1 MKAEGEKMTITLPKG
16 DLDLLAIGETLV
28 DFISLEE
35 TDWLRNAYT
44 FRKYQ
49 GGSPANIAVHVGKLG
64 GNAAVISKTG
74 IGAMGQFLK
83 SELNRAGVLTEYL
96 VMDHLVHTS
105 VIFVSRTAKT
115 ADFEAFR
122 NGDYQLSPEEIKEE
136 AIQRAKVIHAS
147 TWALSREPCRS
158 AVRKAFELGRK
169 HGKIISLDPNYSPD
183 IWPDY
188 REATTVLPEMLSYA
202 TITKPSRD
210 DASRLFG
217 RDRKPEEYVR
227 LYHEMG
233 PEIVVLTMGADG
245 VLLSAGGELTH
256 IPARRIKVVD
266 ATGAGDSFWAGFLV
280 ALLDGN
286 SLARCVLFAREIV
299 EQKLTS
305 VGPLPDNLDR
315 NKIYDRIQAQD
326 QDNKEARE

>member
-1 MKAEGEKMTITLPKG
+1 MKVPKG

-28 DFISLEE
+28 DFISVEE

-49 GGSPANIAVHVGKLG
+49 GGSPANIAVYVAKLG
-64 GNAAVISKTG
+64 SQSAVISKLG
-74 IGAMGQFLK
+74 IGAMAQFLK

-96 VMDHLVHTS
+96 VMDHLVHS
-105 VIFVSRTAKT
+105 SIVFVSRTAKT

-122 NGDYQLSPEEIKEE
+122 SSDFQLTPSEINEE
-136 AIQRAKVIHAS
+136 AIERAKVIHAS

-158 AVRKAFELGRK
+158 AVKKAFELGRK
-169 HGKIISLDPNYSPD
+169 RGKIISLDPNYSPQ

-188 REATTVLPEMLSYA
+188 REAKAVLPEMLSYA

-217 RDRKPEEYVR
+217 RDKEPEEYIQR
-227 LYHEMG
+227 YHDMG
-233 PEIVVLTMGADG
+233 PEVVVFTMGGDG
-245 VLLSAGGELTH
+245 VLLSDGEKLTH
-256 IPARRIKVVD
+256 MAARKIKVVD

-280 ALLDGN
+280 ALLDGRP
-286 SLARCVLFAREIV
+286 LEDCALFAREIV
-299 EQKLTS
+299 ERKLTT
-305 VGPLPDNLDR
+305 VGPLPDNIDR
-315 NKIYDRIQAQD
+315 QQVYAKIDAETQEVVETS
-326 QDNKEARE
+326 KE

>member
-1 MKAEGEKMTITLPKG
+1 MIKIPEG

-28 DFISLEE
+28 DFISVEE

-49 GGSPANIAVHVGKLG
+49 GGSPANIAVNIAKLG

-83 SELNRAGVLTEYL
+83 AELNRAGVFTDYM

-105 VIFVSRTAKT
+105 VIFVSRTDKT

-122 NGDYQLSPEEIKEE
+122 SGDYQLTPEEIKADAVE
-136 AIQRAKVIHAS
+136 RAKVIHAS

-158 AVRKAFELGRK
+158 AVQRAFELGK
-169 HGKIISLDPNYSPD
+169 EQGKIISLDPNYSPQ

-188 REATTVLPEMLSYA
+188 REARSVLPEMLSYA

-217 RDRKPEEYVR
+217 RDREPEAYVQR
-227 LYHEMG
+227 YHEMG
-233 PEIVVLTMGADG
+233 PDIVVFTMGPDG
-245 VLLSAGGELTH
+245 VLLSAGGEMVH
-256 IPARRIKVVD
+256 VPARPIEVAD

-280 ALLDGN
+280 ALLDGQP
-286 SLARCVLFAREIV
+286 LQRCALFAREIV
-299 EQKLTS
+299 ERKLAT

-315 NKIYDRIQAQD
+315 QKIYGKIDAETGE
-326 QDNKEARE
+326 KTAEKPAEAE

>member
-1 MKAEGEKMTITLPKG
+1 MAIKIPKG
-16 DLDLLAIGETLV
+16 DLDLLAVGETLV
-28 DFISLEE
+28 DFISVEE

-49 GGSPANIAVHVGKLG
+49 GGSPANIAVYAAKLG
-64 GNAAVISKTG
+64 GQAAVISKTG
-74 IGAMGQFLK
+74 IGAMAQFLK
-83 SELNRAGVLTEYL
+83 AELGRAGVTTDYL
-96 VMDHLVHTS
+96 VMDHRVHTS
-105 VIFVSRTAKT
+105 VIFVSRTART

-122 NGDYQLSPEEIKEE
+122 NGDFQLRPHEINEE
-136 AIQRAKVIHAS
+136 AVERAKVVHAS

-158 AVRKAFELGRK
+158 AVEQAFKLAKK
-169 HGKIISLDPNYSPD
+169 HGKIISLDPNYSPQ

-188 REATTVLPEMLSYA
+188 REAMDVLPHMLSYA

-217 RDRKPEEYVR
+217 RDRTPEEYIQ
-227 LYHEMG
+227 LFHKMG
-233 PEIVVLTMGADG
+233 PQVVVFTMGADG
-245 VLLSAGGELTH
+245 VLLSHEGKLTH
-256 IPARRIKVVD
+256 VPARPIQAVD

-286 SLARCVLFAREIV
+286 PLDRCCLFAREIV
-299 EQKLTS
+299 ERKLTT

-315 NKIYDRIQAQD
+315 QEVY
-326 QDNKEARE
+326 ARLETDTEEWHES

>member
-1 MKAEGEKMTITLPKG
+1 MTIKIPKG

-28 DFISLEE
+28 DFISVEE

-122 NGDYQLSPEEIKEE
+122 SGDYQLSPEEIKEE

-158 AVRKAFELGRK
+158 AVKKAFELGRK
-169 HGKIISLDPNYSPD
+169 HGKIISLDPNYSPQ

-188 REATTVLPEMLSYA
+188 REASTVLPEMLSYA

-217 RDRKPEEYVR
+217 RDREPEEYVR

-233 PEIVVLTMGADG
+233 PEIVVFTMGADG
-245 VLLSAGGELTH
+245 MLLSAAGELTH

-280 ALLDGN
+280 ALLDGYP
-286 SLARCVLFAREIV
+286 LERCALFAREIV
-299 EQKLTS
+299 EQKLST

-315 NKIYDRIQAQD
+315 NEIYAKIQAKGHESNNEPQEE
-326 QDNKEARE
+326 Q